1 MKKTILA
8 LIAGAS
14 LLTPALA
21 QIPTIDISSLQ
32 QLYQQ
37 YQTMQQQLDTSK
49 NILGQATQMYD
60 QEVKTYQTALGNID
74 LLKNKAQA
82 WLNSFTRLSSTDFFA
97 GRAAPI
103 QSFTNNVNYWANQ
116 MAYGPR
122 DVTSME
128 QRWETALTRVSNGTA
143 TDWEQRMAL
152 GGYNSRIIDNANASR
167 SYGSNV
173 LAQSQS
179 VLDDTQDGTLI
190 EQAGAQNALLY
201 EQTALL
207 DKMKN
212 DVNDANVAEAAQR
225 EQQLKKQRDQAAI
238 RKAMSNIPVD

>member
-14 LLTPALA
+14 LLTPAWA

-60 QEVKTYQTALGNID
+60 QEVKTYETALGNID

-103 QSFTNNVNYWANQ
+103 
-116 MAYGPR
+116 R
-122 DVTSME
+122 
-128 QRWETALTRVSNGTA
+128 ALTTTSTTGPTRWPTASGT
-143 TDWEQRMAL
+143 
-152 GGYNSRIIDNANASR
+152 
-167 SYGSNV
+167 
-173 LAQSQS
+173 
-179 VLDDTQDGTLI
+179 
-190 EQAGAQNALLY
+190 
-201 EQTALL
+201 
-207 DKMKN
+207 
-212 DVNDANVAEAAQR
+212 
-225 EQQLKKQRDQAAI
+225 
-238 RKAMSNIPVD
+238 

>member
-1 MKKTILA
+1 MKKTFATIIA
-8 LIAGAS
+8 LVIAGA
-14 LLTPALA
+14 ALHA
-21 QIPTIDISSLQ
+21 QIPTIDASSLQ
-32 QLYQQ
+32 QLYAQ

-60 QEVKTYQTALGNID
+60 QEVKTYETSLGNID
-74 LLKNKAQA
+74 MLKNKAQA

-103 QSFTNNVNYWANQ
+103 QSFDNNVNYWANQ
-116 MAYGPR
+116 MAYGQR

-167 SYGSNV
+167 GYGSNV

-212 DVNDANVAEAAQR
+212 DVNDANVAEAALR
-225 EQQLKKQRDQAAI
+225 EQQLKKQRDQEAI
-238 RKAMSNIPVD
+238 RKALSNIPVD

>member
-1 MKKTILA
+1 
-8 LIAGAS
+8 
-14 LLTPALA
+14 
-21 QIPTIDISSLQ
+21 
-32 QLYQQ
+32 
-37 YQTMQQQLDTSK
+37 
-49 NILGQATQMYD
+49 
-60 QEVKTYQTALGNID
+60 
-74 LLKNKAQA
+74 
-82 WLNSFTRLSSTDFFA
+82 
-97 GRAAPI
+97 
-103 QSFTNNVNYWANQ
+103 
-116 MAYGPR
+116 MAYGQR

-152 GGYNSRIIDNANASR
+152 GGYNSRIIDNASASR

-201 EQTALL
+201 QQTALL

-212 DVNDANVAEAAQR
+212 DVNDASVAEAAQR
-225 EQQLKKQRDQAAI
+225 EQQLKKQREQQII
-238 RKAMSNIPVD
+238 RKAMSNIPTD

>member
-1 MKKTILA
+1 MKKTIFT
-8 LIAGAS
+8 LIIGAS
-14 LLTPALA
+14 LMTPLLA
-21 QIPTIDISSLQ
+21 QIPTIDISSLE

-49 NILGQATQMYD
+49 GILSQATQIYN
-60 QEVKTYQTALGNID
+60 QEVKTYETALGSID
-74 LLKNKAQA
+74 TLKAKAQA
-82 WLNSFTRLSSTDFFA
+82 WLNSFTRLGSTDFFA

-103 QSFTNNVNYWANQ
+103 ESFDSNINYWANQ
-116 MAYGPR
+116 MAYGQR
-122 DVTSME
+122 DLTSME

-173 LAQSQS
+173 LTQSQS
-179 VLDDTQDGTLI
+179 VLDDTEDGTLI

-201 EQTALL
+201 QQTALL

-225 EQQLKKQRDQAAI
+225 EQQLKKQRDQQAI

>member
-1 MKKTILA
+1 MKKSIFT
-8 LIAGAS
+8 LIIGAS
-14 LLTPALA
+14 LVTQVLA
-21 QIPTIDISSLQ
+21 QIPTIDVSSLQ

-49 NILGQATQMYD
+49 GILGQATQIYN
-60 QEVKTYQTALGNID
+60 QEVKTYETALGNID
-74 LLKNKAQA
+74 TLKAKAQA
-82 WLNSFTRLSSTDFFA
+82 WLNSFTRLASTDFFA

-103 QSFTNNVNYWANQ
+103 QSFDSNINYWANQ
-116 MAYGPR
+116 MAYGQR
-122 DVTSME
+122 DLTSME

-179 VLDDTQDGTLI
+179 VLDDTEDGTLI

-201 EQTALL
+201 QQTALL

-225 EQQLKKQRDQAAI
+225 EQQLKKQRDQQAI

>member
-1 MKKTILA
+1 MKRTILT
-8 LIAGAS
+8 LIVGAG
-14 LLTPALA
+14 LLSPALA

-32 QLYQQ
+32 QLYSQ

-49 NILGQATQMYD
+49 NILAQATQIYN
-60 QEVKTYQTALGNID
+60 QEVKTYETALGNID
-74 LLKNKAQA
+74 LLRNKAQA
-82 WLNSFTRLSSTDFFA
+82 WLNSFTRLGSTDFFA

-103 QSFTNNVNYWANQ
+103 QSFDNNVNYWANQ
-116 MAYGPR
+116 MAYGQR

-143 TDWEQRMAL
+143 TDWEQRMAM
-152 GGYNSRIIDNANASR
+152 GGYNSKIIDNANASR
-167 SYGSNV
+167 NYGSNV

-201 EQTALL
+201 QQTALL

-225 EQQLKKQRDQAAI
+225 EQQMKKQRDQEAI

>member
-1 MKKTILA
+1 MKKIILTF
-8 LIAGAS
+8 ITGIS

-21 QIPTIDISSLQ
+21 QIPTIDISSLE

-49 NILGQATQMYD
+49 GILGQATQIYN
-60 QEVKTYQTALGNID
+60 QEVKTYETSLGNID
-74 LLKNKAQA
+74 MVKGKLQS
-82 WLNSFTRLSSTDFFA
+82 WINSFSQLNSTDFFA

-103 QSFTNNVNYWANQ
+103 QSFDRNVSYWANQ
-116 MAYGPR
+116 LAYGQH
-122 DVTSME
+122 DLTSME
-128 QRWETALTRVSNGTA
+128 QRWETALTRVSNGKA
-143 TDWEQRMAL
+143 TDWEQRLAL

-173 LAQSQS
+173 LTQAQS
-179 VLDDTQDGTLI
+179 VLDDTEDGTLI

-201 EQTALL
+201 QQTALL

-225 EQQLKKQRDQAAI
+225 EQQLKKQRDQEAI
-238 RKAMSNIPVD
+238 RRAMSNISPD

>member
-1 MKKTILA
+1 MKKIIFT

-14 LLTPALA
+14 LLSSAVA
-21 QIPTIDISSLQ
+21 QIPTIDVSSLE

-49 NILGQATQMYD
+49 GILGQATQIYN

-74 LLKNKAQA
+74 MLKAKAQL
-82 WLNSFTRLSSTDFFA
+82 WLDSFTRLASTDFFS

-103 QSFTNNVNYWANQ
+103 QNFTNNVAYWANQ
-116 MAYGPR
+116 MAYGQR

-152 GGYNSRIIDNANASR
+152 GGYNSRIIDNASASR

-201 EQTALL
+201 QQTALL

-212 DVNDANVAEAAQR
+212 DVNDASVAEAAQR
-225 EQQLKKQRDQAAI
+225 EQQLKKQRNQEII
-238 RKAMSNIPVD
+238 RKAMSNIPMD

>member
-1 MKKTILA
+1 MKKTILT
-8 LIAGAS
+8 LIAGVS
-14 LLTPALA
+14 LLGSALA
-21 QIPTIDISSLQ
+21 QIPTIDVSSLE

-49 NILGQATQMYD
+49 GILGQATQIYN

-74 LLKNKAQA
+74 MLKAKAQS
-82 WLNSFTRLSSTDFFA
+82 WLDSFTRLASTDFFS

-103 QSFTNNVNYWANQ
+103 QSFTNNISYWANQ
-116 MAYGPR
+116 MAYGQR

-201 EQTALL
+201 QQTALL
-207 DKMKN
+207 DKVKN

-225 EQQLKKQRDQAAI
+225 EQQLKKQRNQEII
-238 RKAMSNIPVD
+238 RKAMSNIPMD